1 MKFPQINTNLKNV
14 FFFCTVNIDYISL
27 NTLKYCNFD
36 RKSPDWSLPILSM
49 SKRHPMAGNWYY
61 TLTPDMYFFLF
72 VEFCVKKKKKS
83 FFVISYATKLNA
95 TKLPH

>member
-1 MKFPQINTNLKNV
+1 MQGLNEIPTNKHKFKKCL
-14 FFFCTVNIDYISL
+14 FFCTVNIDYISL

-61 TLTPDMYFFLF
+61 TLTTDMYFLLF
-72 VEFCVKKKKKS
+72 VEFCVKKKKII
-83 FFVISYATKLNA
+83 FCD
-95 TKLPH
+95 